1 MQSVVCKIEACPYR
15 SKNGFCLNRVV
26 AINEQGICSHLTK
39 ARWQEPIPDEY
50 KSNYE
55 NKSRESVERIPEIRP
70 EEEQRDRRNED

>member
-1 MQSVVCKIEACPYR
+1 MQSVVCKIEPCPYR

-26 AINEQGICSHLTK
+26 AINEQGVCSHLTK

-55 NKSRESVERIPEIRP
+55 YKSRAPVERIEETGPDDGEERP
-70 EEEQRDRRNED
+70 PQ